1 MPDWVPQV
9 APDFCPTCGV
19 YWECEHGIIT
29 STIEIPPGPT
39 RRLSPEEFAKLDTG
53 KFEPIEGRVGL
64 LVTGFPPIL
73 GRTLDIEFAHFLQE
87 ARDKLISDGRIDL
100 AQNIDMRI
108 PDEAPNAP

>member
-1 MPDWVPQV
+1 MQGSGDAVPPDWVPQV

-53 KFEPIEGRVGL
+53 KFEPKESN
-64 LVTGFPPIL
+64 PW
-73 GRTLDIEFAHFLQE
+73 A
-87 ARDKLISDGRIDL
+87 SDGPLGKRLGAALDRQF
-100 AQNIDMRI
+100 AEMVRDQPEHMRRALDFLDGS
-108 PDEAPNAP
+108 P